1 MPEKSNIRIVD
12 IAKLAGVSVG
22 TVDRVLH
29 NRGRVSEEKRIK
41 IEKVLKEIN
50 YEPNLVARLL
60 ASKHKYTLA
69 VIIPSFVEGDYWS
82 SVSAGIDKAVDEL
95 KKFGISVEYLLFD
108 QARKESFAHVSTTL
122 NEKDYAGVLLAT
134 LFKEHV
140 VELSRI
146 LDEKEIPYVYIDSDI
161 PQQKNLAYFG
171 ADSFMSGSI
180 AAKLML
186 KEIGEKSDIIIAQII
201 NNKEVSTQMQNR
213 ELGFRDYLTEN
224 GFKGEIHR
232 LEMRPDDYIK
242 SLKKLDEIVTASKST
257 VGGIVFNSRIYE
269 FVHLLDQPEIKSLQE
284 KIKLIGYDTI
294 PGNVEAMKKDRIL
307 YLIGQHSQAQGYEGI
322 RFLSNY
328 LLFKQSVNKMNL
340 MPIDILIKENIDYYH
355 NYQL

>member
-41 IEKVLKEIN
+41 IEKVLKELN

-69 VIIPSFVEGDYWS
+69 AIIPSYIEGDYWS
-82 SVSAGIDKAVDEL
+82 SVSEGIDRAVGEL
-95 KKFGISVEYLLFD
+95 RKFGISVEYLLFD
-108 QARKESFAHVSTTL
+108 QARKESFVQISTAL
-122 NEKDYAGVLLAT
+122 NEKNYDGVLLAT
-134 LFKEHV
+134 LFTDYV
-140 VELSRI
+140 VDLSRI
-146 LDEKEIPYVYIDSDI
+146 LDEKEIPYVYIDSNI

-186 KEIGEKSDIIIAQII
+186 IETGKKSDIIIAQII

-213 ELGFRDYLTEN
+213 ELGFRDYLEKN
-224 GFKGEIHR
+224 GFAGEIHR
-232 LEMRPDDYIK
+232 LEMKPDDYIE
-242 SLKKLDEIVTASKST
+242 SLKKIDKIVTTSKST

-269 FVHLLDQPEIKSLQE
+269 FVYLLDQLETKSLQD
-284 KIKLIGYDTI
+284 KIRLIGYDTI
-294 PGNVEAMKKDRIL
+294 PRNVEAIKKDRIS

-322 RFLSNY
+322 RYLGNY
-328 LLFKQSVNKMNL
+328 LLFNQSANKMNL